1 MGLFEQ
7 NDIVGD
13 AVHLLE
19 PYIGQ
24 GTQVDMEDAGT
35 MALLVKTL
43 CVNEPLEGCFC
54 STISNGSIDILMES
68 MFNILMGMGKCNKS
82 EPAILVKKSVQH
94 QKLWFFFFTRHFQ
107 TFFSGQATTHTKM
120 MSNGCGRN
128 EKVTF
133 LLLIVKRNC
142 KFTVLD

>member
-54 STISNGSIDILMES
+54 STISNGSIDLQMES

-82 EPAILVKKSVQH
+82 EPAILVKKVS
-94 QKLWFFFFTRHFQ
+94 
-107 TFFSGQATTHTKM
+107 STK
-120 MSNGCGRN
+120 NC
-128 EKVTF
+128 VF
-133 LLLIVKRNC
+133 LLHETFPDILLGASHNSYEDDEQR
-142 KFTVLD
+142 LWEE